1 MSLIN
6 FSDMKRRFDNLTK
19 RAGRAVR
26 HWWLLTIA
34 GLLGVAAGI
43 AVFAFPLESYV
54 TLSILFGVLM
64 LVTGAARLIA
74 ASVSGNYFM
83 MRGYVIAGGVV
94 DLLLGIFLCVFPEVS
109 LMLLPIMMGFWLLYN
124 SFIMIGL
131 ASDFDT
137 FGVPGAGWITGGA
150 VVLLVLSIIVLV
162 NPFGAGI
169 ATVIVLAGSGL
180 IVFGLLT
187 CMLSMKLKDVH
198 RSFESEYDR

>member
-1 MSLIN
+1 
-6 FSDMKRRFDNLTK
+6 MKRRFDNLTK

>member
-1 MSLIN
+1 
-6 FSDMKRRFDNLTK
+6 
-19 RAGRAVR
+19 
-26 HWWLLTIA
+26 
-34 GLLGVAAGI
+34 
-43 AVFAFPLESYV
+43 
-54 TLSILFGVLM
+54 
-64 LVTGAARLIA
+64 
-74 ASVSGNYFM
+74 
-83 MRGYVIAGGVV
+83 
-94 DLLLGIFLCVFPEVS
+94 
-109 LMLLPIMMGFWLLYN
+109 MMGFWLLYN

>member
-43 AVFAFPLESYV
+43 AAFAFPLESYV

-94 DLLLGIFLCVFPEVS
+94 DLLLGIFLCLFPGVS

-169 ATVIVLAGSGL
+169 ATVIVLAGLGL